1 MKNLSLQ
8 IRLIISFFFVAS
20 VVWLSA
26 AILSWQESR
35 EQLDE
40 FFDTYQLRLARQ
52 LATARW
58 ENLSPAS
65 QQRIN
70 RLIEDHDDDGEED
83 DEALGFAVFDS
94 RGEMIFNDNENGNL
108 FTFNP
113 QADGFATEYLG
124 HKRKPWRVVWLK
136 SVDGNYTIAV
146 GQEAEYRDEA
156 ALEMVEDTLMPW
168 LAGLLLL
175 MAATVGM
182 VSREFRPLKKI
193 TSELAERSPEDLS
206 PLETP
211 NPPQEIRPLLAAINR
226 LFKQIDDTMQRER
239 SFISDAAHEL
249 RTPLTALKVQSEVAQ
264 LAEDDA
270 DTRHH
275 ALEKLNVGIERCTRL
290 VEQLLA
296 LSRLESAAKFS
307 EAEGPLNWAQL
318 IGDATAAQQEAAQDK
333 DIEINAMLSGS
344 GPAETGRPLL
354 WSLLLRNLLDNALR
368 YSPRGAVIKIALGR
382 KTLSVSNSG
391 VTLDKEDLHRL
402 GERFF
407 RPPGQEQSG
416 SGLGLSIVKRIAAL
430 HHCDMQITNDKNCF
444 NVIIRPEK

>member
-26 AILSWQESR
+26 AVLSWQESR

-52 LATARW
+52 LAAVRW
-58 ENLSPAS
+58 RNLSPTS
-65 QQRIN
+65 QQQIN
-70 RLIEDHDDDGEED
+70 RLIDDLDDDGEED
-83 DEALGFAVFDS
+83 DEALGFAVFD
-94 RGEMIFNDNENGNL
+94 RHGKMIFNDNENGSL
-108 FTFNP
+108 FKFNP
-113 QADGFATEYLG
+113 SADGFVTEYLG

-136 SVDGNYTIAV
+136 SIDEDYIIAV
-146 GQEAEYRDEA
+146 GQEAEYRNEA
-156 ALEMVEDTLMPW
+156 AMETVEDILLPW
-168 LAGLLLL
+168 LLGLLLL

-193 TSELAERSPEDLS
+193 TSELDERSPEDLS
-206 PLETP
+206 PLKTP
-211 NPPQEIRPLLAAINR
+211 NPPQEIQPLLTAINR
-226 LFKQIDDTMQRER
+226 LFKQIDNTMQRER

-264 LAEDDA
+264 LAEDDP
-270 DTRHH
+270 DTRRH
-275 ALEKLNVGIERCTRL
+275 ALGKLNIGIERCTRL

-296 LSRLESAAKFS
+296 LSCLESAAKFS
-307 EAEGPLNWAQL
+307 EAEGPLNWPQL
-318 IGDATAAQQEAAQDK
+318 IGDAATSQQETANDK
-333 DIEINAMLSGS
+333 GIEIFCTLNGS
-344 GPAETGRPLL
+344 GPAESGRPLL

-391 VTLDKEDLHRL
+391 ITITKENLTRL

-430 HHCDMQITNDKNCF
+430 HHCSMQITNDKNCF